1 MNSICKILDAIY
13 VICLIIFVVASIAML
28 LVQCFCLITMNGSA
42 SQAIYD
48 FVIPKGG
55 FVASIAVLAVVTP
68 ASLAPA
74 AKKTAVCSRR
84 TKPARHTVPGRRF
97 SLCPHPGKTNKKS
110 CIQTKKQ
117 IQCGLAQ
124 TDAAPSTQTIF
135 KHVGD

>member
-68 ASLAPA
+68 TSLRPGG
-74 AKKTAVCSRR
+74 KKTDDRLGP
-84 TKPARHTVPGRRF
+84 TKPPGHNLPVPRF